1 MASDTDTIQIALKH
15 HQAGQ
20 LQKAESIYRRVLQG
34 NPNHPDALHLLGVL
48 THRLGKNVVAA
59 ELINKAIASNPK
71 SPIFHF
77 NLGVVLNA
85 LGKWKDAAEAY
96 QQALRLKPDYAEALN
111 NLGTIMKTHDQLD
124 DAIEKYRQALR
135 LQPDYVEALNNLGSA
150 LKARGQL
157 DDAIEKYRQ
166 ALRLQPDYID
176 ALNNL
181 GNALQARGQLD
192 DAIEKY
198 RQVLR
203 LQPDYVEAL
212 SNLGNALKARGQL
225 DAAIEKYQ
233 QALRL
238 RPEFSEAWVNLG
250 NCQEALGLL
259 EAAIDSCR
267 QALRY
272 KPDYVPAHSY
282 LLFLMSYNVLYS
294 PARILEEH
302 KNWDEIH
309 GGKQKA
315 HTFSHSKSGEPDKRL
330 KIGYVSPDLR
340 QHAVSLF
347 FDPVLKNHDRSQ
359 VEIFCYAEVNKPDA
373 VTERLKEMADKWRTT
388 VGLSDENAAHM
399 IYDDKIDILIDL
411 AGHTADSRLK
421 IFTYKPAPI
430 QVTYLGYCTTTGLKA
445 MDYWITDMVLHP
457 KDTIELA
464 VEKII
469 RLPRCWICYQP
480 PADAPEIE
488 PGTCADSG
496 VTFGSFNN
504 LSKLS
509 PDVIA
514 CWSQLLKEVP
524 DSRLLL
530 KARLLDDPFV
540 QERILK
546 QFDHH
551 GINHERITLL
561 PHTLSHMADYGR
573 VDIALDTFPRTGG
586 VTTADALWMGV
597 PVITLAG
604 QRYIERQGA
613 SILKAIGLEELIA
626 STLEDYLAKA
636 VVLANDPVRR
646 IELYTS
652 LRERM
657 ANSQLCDG
665 RNLSQELE
673 DAYRKMWHAWCESK
687 ANG

>member
-1 MASDTDTIQIALKH
+1 MTSDTDTIQIALKH

-20 LQKAESIYRRVLQG
+20 LQEAESIYRRILQD
-34 NPNHPDALHLLGVL
+34 NPNHSDALHLLGVL
-48 THRLGKNVVAA
+48 MHRLGKNVIAA
-59 ELINKAIASNPK
+59 ELINKAIANNPK

-77 NLGVVLNA
+77 NLGVVLNS

-150 LKARGQL
+150 LKAKGQL

-166 ALRLQPDYID
+166 ALRLQPDYVE

-181 GNALQARGQLD
+181 GNALKARSQLD

-198 RQVLR
+198 
-203 LQPDYVEAL
+203 
-212 SNLGNALKARGQL
+212 
-225 DAAIEKYQ
+225 Q
-233 QALRL
+233 QALQL
-238 RPEFSEAWVNLG
+238 RPEFSEAWVSLG
-250 NCQEALGLL
+250 NCQETLGLL
-259 EAAIDSCR
+259 ESAIDSCR

-272 KPDYVPAHSY
+272 KPDYITAHSY

-294 PARILEEH
+294 PDRILEEH
-302 KNWDEIH
+302 RNWDAIH
-309 GGKQKA
+309 GGRQKA

-330 KIGYVSPDLR
+330 KIGYVSSDLR
-340 QHAVSLF
+340 QHAVSFF

-373 VTERLKEMADKWRTT
+373 VTERLKEIADKWRTT
-388 VGLSDENAAHM
+388 VGLSDESAAHM
-399 IYDDKIDILIDL
+399 IYDDKIDILVDL
-411 AGHTADSRLK
+411 AGHTANSRLG

-430 QVTYLGYCTTTGLKA
+430 QVTYLGYCTTTGLKT

-464 VEKII
+464 VETII

-480 PADAPEIE
+480 PVDASEIE
-488 PGTCADSG
+488 PGTCADNG

-530 KARLLDDPFV
+530 KARQLDDPFV

-546 QFDHH
+546 QFAHH

-561 PHTLSHMADYGR
+561 PHTPSHMADYGR

-626 STLEDYLAKA
+626 LTLEDYLAKA
-636 VVLANDPVRR
+636 VVLANDPARR
-646 IELYTS
+646 IELRTS
-652 LRERM
+652 LRKRM
-657 ANSQLCDG
+657 ANSPLCDG

-673 DAYRKMWHAWCESK
+673 DAYRKMWHTWCESK